1 MSQFFGKNIT
11 DSTLLSHRDADFFIF
26 NISILAFIFFH
37 YFSKTPLGESV
48 ERMKILKFS
57 MLSPSAAAEVNQKS
71 GDHKIPS
78 SINLAISSKCLTK
91 MDELY
96 RMNYGNITLYIMVQF
111 LT

>member
-1 MSQFFGKNIT
+1 M
-11 DSTLLSHRDADFFIF
+11 LSHEIQKFFVF
-26 NISILAFIFFH
+26 NIYIYILTFIFFH

-78 SINLAISSKCLTK
+78 SINLAISSKRLTK
-91 MDELY
+91 MDGLY
-96 RMNYGNITLYIMVQF
+96 RMNMEHHSILVVQ
-111 LT
+111 